1 MELHSQTKANLC
13 GLRISPCFVY
23 TRSDTVLWNNRWVV
37 AFVACDGEEV
47 LSSEVDAKALKQVTF
62 LRSEG
67 VAEGYVVELEVIALL
82 QIVRANLT
90 TVVLYLLV
98 VKICNAHYVS
108 KTVRSPQTDVVLTL
122 VEDVE
127 AESTTEE
134 EAQVEVLIGER
145 PCPPPCCPTA

>member
-47 LSSEVDAKALKQVTF
+47 LSSEVDAKALKQVTV

-67 VAEGYVVELEVIALL
+67 VAEGYVVELEVALSFTSL
-82 QIVRANLT
+82 LSRYATRITFPRPLDP
-90 TVVLYLLV
+90 LRPMSYLLLL
-98 VKICNAHYVS
+98 KMS
-108 KTVRSPQTDVVLTL
+108 KPKAPRKRKLRSKFL
-122 VEDVE
+122 
-127 AESTTEE
+127 
-134 EAQVEVLIGER
+134 
-145 PCPPPCCPTA
+145 